1 MLSLNGVNRAALT
14 ETEDFVS
21 QVQAVDHRL
30 EALGKRV
37 PGALGRPGDALLI
50 LVGHDTNLSNL
61 SGMLHLS
68 WHLPGYQPDDTP
80 PGGALILRARAV
92 SCADPR
98 TDAKRES
105 AHHGRAARR
114 AGRRGCRL

>member
-1 MLSLNGVNRAALT
+1 
-14 ETEDFVS
+14 
-21 QVQAVDHRL
+21 
-30 EALGKRV
+30 
-37 PGALGRPGDALLI
+37 
-50 LVGHDTNLSNL
+50 
-61 SGMLHLS
+61 MLHLS

-105 AHHGRAARR
+105 AHLGRAARR
-114 AGRRGCRL
+114 AGRRGCRLWIRIRRRRLPLENLFSVAAQSHRPSIRVGRNNF